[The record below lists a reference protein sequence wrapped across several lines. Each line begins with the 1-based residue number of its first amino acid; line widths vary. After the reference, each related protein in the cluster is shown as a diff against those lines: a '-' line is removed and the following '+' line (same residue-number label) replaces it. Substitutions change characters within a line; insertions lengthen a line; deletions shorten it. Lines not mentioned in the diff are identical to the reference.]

1 MLDLSHA
8 RSVFS
13 LLQAPMLSR
22 AGDESMGE
30 RSSRRRRFLIEC
42 IYSENNGG

>member
-1 MLDLSHA
+1 MHACSRMLDLSHA

-22 AGDESMGE
+22 AGDESMGQKQKAKT
-30 RSSRRRRFLIEC
+30 
-42 IYSENNGG
+42 